1 MTAQLSELVPYL
13 NEFTVTSPREVRYN
27 CIAWAAGVN
36 TRRWW
41 PDEDYYWP
49 FEVPIENSLVAFV
62 KAFGTLGYEPC
73 TDGVLEDG
81 FEKVAIYQSPSGVQH
96 MARQLASGLWTSKL
110 GELEDIEHETPAE
123 LEGDIYGIVV
133 QYMRRAI
140 NNPAVV

>member
-1 MTAQLSELVPYL
+1 MRRRSLGRRLPIYALS
-13 NEFTVTSPREVRYN
+13 FTVT
-27 CIAWAAGVN
+27 
-36 TRRWW
+36 
-41 PDEDYYWP
+41 
-49 FEVPIENSLVAFV
+49 
-62 KAFGTLGYEPC
+62 
-73 TDGVLEDG
+73 
-81 FEKVAIYQSPSGVQH
+81 H